1 MEVGKVE
8 REYRFIQQFQLV
20 DGLHPLQFVPCPFHP
35 DTCSSLF
42 LSTTV
47 YTENVLDLQN
57 QPRRVSNVWN

>member
-42 LSTTV
+42 LSTNRLHRKRT
-47 YTENVLDLQN
+47 
-57 QPRRVSNVWN
+57 